1 MEVILSQDVEKVGKA
16 GAVLKVK
23 DGFARNFLIPRG
35 LAVPKTEANLQKLE
49 AEKRRRLADQEN
61 LKKKAQELQGRLE
74 GLALTIPVLT
84 QEEGDSL
91 YGSVT
96 SSEITKA
103 IQDEGIPVE
112 KASVLLEE
120 PIKSLGI
127 YEVPVKLHPEIS
139 VKVKVWIVK
148 K

>member
-16 GAVLKVK
+16 GTVLKVK
-23 DGFARNFLIPRG
+23 DGFARNYLIPRG
-35 LAVPKTEANLQKLE
+35 LAMPKTAANLQKLE

-61 LKKKAQELQGRLE
+61 LKKKALELKARLE

-91 YGSVT
+91 YGSVNA
-96 SSEITKA
+96 SEITKA

-112 KASVLLEE
+112 KGSVLLDE

-139 VKVKVWIVK
+139 VKIKVWIVK